1 MCALSKFENNTR
13 TILIMTLLII
23 TILKTL
29 NMGCITSYDITLSL
43 ILLINDFT
51 YNNIKWKHVF
61 NISYVTVISKV
72 VKGKVLLLC
81 LKSNKSLLN
90 KN

>member
-1 MCALSKFENNTR
+1 MCALSKFENDTR
-13 TILIMTLLII
+13 TILIMTLLIM

-51 YNNIKWKHVF
+51 YYNSKWKHMC
-61 NISYVTVISKV
+61 NIAFIKVINKAVKSKV
-72 VKGKVLLLC
+72 LSQC
-81 LKSNKSLLN
+81 LKNNKKF